1 MPTPGKIG
9 ISHKLLSRDDDRDL
23 REGERE
29 DREKND

>member
-1 MPTPGKIG
+1 MPTSGKIG
-9 ISHKLLSRDDDRDL
+9 FSPRLLNRDKDGDL